1 MFEPVCAICSINSS
15 TFSEVLQSLAV
26 RHADRITNSEG
37 PIYFFFLLTKK
48 LEIRSRYLALRIF
61 ICYCLQIATAILLFF
76 SSQRIDIKREH
87 TSSRGRDALC
97 RQVDSQP
104 IAFCPFYLFKQQLHT
119 ISIQPH

>member
-76 SSQRIDIKREH
+76 SSHIPRFSPLVGAMFDPLHLDRAI
-87 TSSRGRDALC
+87 S
-97 RQVDSQP
+97 P
-104 IAFCPFYLFKQQLHT
+104 LF
-119 ISIQPH
+119 